1 MCRFRNKIEA
11 LFEHFSGVFFDHK
24 YLVFFI
30 VLAFIG
36 VMASRT
42 PGISI
47 DTSTKGFLPED
58 DPILH
63 QYESFR
69 DQFGLDEMAIVAL
82 EPDRGFDFLNK
93 PGRIENIWA
102 SIQTH
107 IRKKHGKKLPIKP
120 QGERI

>member
-1 MCRFRNKIEA
+1 MSRFRNKIEA
-11 LFEHFSGVFFDHK
+11 LFEYFSGILFDHK

-30 VLAFIG
+30 VPAFIG
-36 VMASRT
+36 VMASRI

-63 QYESFR
+63 RYESFR

-93 PGRIENIWA
+93 PGRIENIRA
-102 SIQTH
+102 AIQTH
-107 IRKKHGKKLPIKP
+107 IRKNTGKKLPIKP
-120 QGERI
+120 I